1 MADAADQPVVTRDR
15 KDDYLVALGRQ
26 ENVDAIVSGDRD
38 LLDAGLEEAP
48 VWTPRELADRLAEA

>member
-1 MADAADQPVVTRDR
+1 VVTRDR